1 MHFVCFLEIEA
12 GLPQADGGMSAA
24 HAKSIRKRGRW
35 GAGGEKAQATSA
47 GQRADGHVCRA
58 QSVLWPRACASH
70 CSVTNHPDV
79 LWLKTISIYGIAQL
93 RGCRGSVPG
102 GSDSV
107 SLAVWTRGWSPAPTG
122 ARPLASSRVSDPRA
136 SRGRRTSF
144 TINSGSHTLA
154 SSKYPSG
161 GAGQPSLSEEVHQCQ
176 RQGRWRSV
184 IRRACGAAGLSPWL
198 PRPGPWS

>member
-1 MHFVCFLEIEA
+1 
-12 GLPQADGGMSAA
+12 MSAA
-24 HAKSIRKRGRW
+24 HAKSIRKR

-136 SRGRRTSF
+136 SRGKAHVFHYQLWKSHIGVF
-144 TINSGSHTLA
+144 KIPFWWHGSALPLGG
-154 SSKYPSG
+154 SSSMSE
-161 GAGQPSLSEEVHQCQ
+161 AGWLEVGHP
-176 RQGRWRSV
+176 GSV
-184 IRRACGAAGLSPWL
+184 WSSRLVPWL